1 MSAPRAIINVAPKV
15 GLEIMSRADLERIHT
30 ATLAYLE
37 QAGVRISSA
46 TALDLLS
53 DAGAIVDHAT
63 ATARISAD
71 LVEKALAQAPAAIM
85 LAGRADVHDVT
96 LDGEH
101 CLLASGGPAELVRDA
116 ESGAVRAATASDLIA
131 ACTVVDDLP
140 ELAVLGGPP
149 VRALD
154 APVAGRCL
162 HELEVCFTHTTKHVH
177 LAGPLAAHDAEL
189 VADMA
194 LSLAGS
200 TSELRRRPPL
210 SLCAAGAEALDAAL
224 VFAGRGLPVGV
235 VAAAAGS
242 DGAPAAA
249 DDLAAAVTLA
259 NASVLAALT
268 VVQLAAPGAPFFYAA
283 QPGLFGWADSL
294 RGARANV
301 FALAAAQLAHHYHV
315 PLSASVLATGAN
327 APDWQAGTQSSF
339 GALTGTLAHA
349 GLVVGA
355 GLLGGGRIFSL
366 QQLIMDSEIY
376 SVAAKIAAGIVVVD
390 DTIALE
396 TIEKV
401 GIGGNYLSERH
412 TRAHMKEVWRPRLL
426 DRTPWDSWVQGGR
439 KGSYDKAT
447 ELLHSILESHQAET
461 PGAVQAAELR
471 HILEIADYGKEIR

>member
-1 MSAPRAIINVAPKV
+1 VSAPRAIITVAPKV

-37 QAGVRISSA
+37 KAGVRISSA

-63 ATARISAD
+63 ATACISAD

-116 ESGAVRAATASDLIA
+116 ESGQVRAATEADLVA
-131 ACTVVDDLP
+131 ACTVADDLP

-194 LSLAGS
+194 LCLAGS

-235 VAAAAGS
+235 VAAAAGT

-259 NASVLAALT
+259 NASVLAALS

-283 QPGLFGWADSL
+283 HPGLLGWADSL

-301 FALAAAQLAHHYHV
+301 FALAAAQLAHRYHV
-315 PLSASVLATGAN
+315 PLSASVLATGADE
-327 APDWQAGTQSSF
+327 PDWQAGTQGSF
-339 GALTGTLAHA
+339 GALTGTLARA

-355 GLLGGGRIFSL
+355 GLLGRRRIFSL

-376 SVAAKIAAGIVVVD
+376 SVAAKIAAGIVVDD

-426 DRTPWDSWVQGGR
+426 DRTPWDSWVQDGR

-461 PGAVQAAELR
+461 PSAVQAAELR